1 MALISFVIP
10 AFNQDAFLS
19 RAIDSALA
27 QSHTPVEVIVVDD
40 GSTDGTATVLAD
52 YKERPNVTIIRQ
64 ANAGLPAARNRGLA
78 SSRGEFVCFLDADDY
93 LAPAF
98 AARLRA
104 PLVEDPRVGFA
115 YSDVQR
121 VDRLGEIADAFS
133 VAESRRTLNG
143 DILESLLIG
152 GYFTPNSV
160 LVRRAVL
167 DALGGFDLE
176 LGGHADYEMWLRII
190 VSGHRAAFVG
200 ERLAFY
206 RMHAGSM
213 SQDTEHMRE
222 TRTLAL
228 DKTARRAPARL
239 AAALSAVQEM
249 AVDLHAANAW
259 LNGQWN
265 QALRKLEAPAADQS
279 WSLLDHVSEARLTDG
294 KPDRFAVW
302 DVTMNGVARRA
313 VFLHPTAALEMTIP
327 TDAAGRLTT
336 AVGIHPDAWVKREAG
351 SCQFSVIV
359 DGRVCAS
366 VVLDPARN
374 EHDRRWVE
382 LAVDVPATGSHHTV
396 VLETKW
402 VGSHWF
408 CWALYRDVTF
418 SW

>member
-10 AFNQDAFLS
+10 AFNMDGFVA

-40 GSTDGTATVLAD
+40 GSTDGTAAVLAD
-52 YKERPNVTIIRQ
+52 YNERPNVTIIRQ

-78 SSRGEFVCFLDADDY
+78 SSRGDFVCFLDADDY

-98 AARLRA
+98 AAWLRA
-104 PLVEDPRVGFA
+104 ALGEDPKAGFA

-121 VDRLGEIADAFS
+121 VDRFGELADGYS
-133 VAESRRTLNG
+133 VAAARRTLNG

-160 LVRRAVL
+160 LVRRSVL

-213 SQDTEHMRE
+213 SQDADHMRE

-228 DKTARRAPARL
+228 DKTGPAR
-239 AAALSAVQEM
+239 AAPPR
-249 AVDLHAANAW
+249 
-259 LNGQWN
+259 GR
-265 QALRKLEAPAADQS
+265 ALRPS
-279 WSLLDHVSEARLTDG
+279 
-294 KPDRFAVW
+294 
-302 DVTMNGVARRA
+302 
-313 VFLHPTAALEMTIP
+313 
-327 TDAAGRLTT
+327 
-336 AVGIHPDAWVKREAG
+336 
-351 SCQFSVIV
+351 
-359 DGRVCAS
+359 
-366 VVLDPARN
+366 
-374 EHDRRWVE
+374 RRW
-382 LAVDVPATGSHHTV
+382 PWTSTPPTRGSTASGIRRC
-396 VLETKW
+396 
-402 VGSHWF
+402 GSSRPRPPTSHGR
-408 CWALYRDVTF
+408 CSITSPTRG
-418 SW
+418 